1 MNNIKGKC
9 ECCTRGKSMAEIR
22 EIFLCYFY
30 RYEPPGPLEEI
41 DADIKRLETEIMEM
55 LKEVTE

>member
-1 MNNIKGKC
+1 
-9 ECCTRGKSMAEIR
+9 MAEIG
-22 EIFLCYFY
+22 EISNFLCYFY
-30 RYEPPGPLEEI
+30 RYEPPRLLEEI